1 MVHPSIKAFIIK
13 QLIFR
18 NQLFIVRGGNQSMSN
33 EILDKLADVVV
44 KGKIKEAK
52 PLAEQA
58 LAAGVDPKVIIFDS
72 LSKAMGVVGQKYES
86 KQYFLPQVLLSA
98 QTMYQALDVVLP
110 KLKVEGKAAPG
121 KVVIAVVEGDVH
133 DIGKN
138 IVKAMLTGAGLTIF
152 DMGRDVPV
160 KNLVEKA
167 KAEGAQVLATS
178 TLMTPTLAGM
188 KEIERMVKE
197 ENLKGKVKTIIGGG
211 ATSKEFA
218 NQIGADGWAYDAV
231 EAVHVVDVL
240 MKK

>member
-1 MVHPSIKAFIIK
+1 
-13 QLIFR
+13 
-18 NQLFIVRGGNQSMSN
+18 MSN

-44 KGKIKEAK
+44 RGKIKEAK

-58 LAAGVDPKVIIFDS
+58 LAAGVDPKVIIFDA

-98 QTMYQALDVVLP
+98 QTMYQALDVTLP
-110 KLKVEGKAAPG
+110 KLKVDANAVPG
-121 KVVIAVVEGDVH
+121 KVVLAVVEGDVH

-160 KNLVEKA
+160 KNLVEKV
-167 KAEGAQVLATS
+167 KTEGAQVLATS

-188 KEIERMVKE
+188 KEIERILKE

-211 ATSKEFA
+211 ATSKEFSH
-218 NQIGADGWAYDAV
+218 QIGADGWAYDAV
-231 EAVHVVDVL
+231 EAVAVVQTL
-240 MKK
+240 IK

>member
-1 MVHPSIKAFIIK
+1 
-13 QLIFR
+13 
-18 NQLFIVRGGNQSMSN
+18 MSN

-44 KGKIKEAK
+44 RGKIKEAK

-72 LSKAMGVVGQKYES
+72 LSKAMAVVGQKYES

-98 QTMYQALDVVLP
+98 QTMYQALDVTLP
-110 KLKVEGKAAPG
+110 KLKVDANAVPG
-121 KVVIAVVEGDVH
+121 KVVLAVVEGDVH

-160 KNLVEKA
+160 KNLVEKV
-167 KAEGAQVLATS
+167 KSEGAQVLATS

-188 KEIERMVKE
+188 KEIERILKE

-211 ATSKEFA
+211 ATSKEFS
-218 NQIGADGWAYDAV
+218 NQIGANGWAYDAV
-231 EAVHVVDVL
+231 EAVQVVQNL
-240 MKK
+240 LK

>member
-1 MVHPSIKAFIIK
+1 
-13 QLIFR
+13 
-18 NQLFIVRGGNQSMSN
+18 MSN

-44 KGKIKEAK
+44 RGKIKEAK

-98 QTMYQALDVVLP
+98 QTMYQALDVTLP
-110 KLKVEGKAAPG
+110 KLKVDANAVPG
-121 KVVIAVVEGDVH
+121 KVVLGVVEGDVH

-167 KAEGAQVLATS
+167 KTEGAQVLATS

-188 KEIERMVKE
+188 KEIERILKE
-197 ENLKGKVKTIIGGG
+197 ENLKSKVKTIIGGG
-211 ATSKEFA
+211 ATSKEFS
-218 NQIGADGWAYDAV
+218 NQIGADAWAYDAV
-231 EAVHVVDVL
+231 EAVTVVQGL
-240 MKK
+240 LK

>member
-1 MVHPSIKAFIIK
+1 
-13 QLIFR
+13 
-18 NQLFIVRGGNQSMSN
+18 MSN
-33 EILDKLADVVV
+33 EILDKLAEVVV

-58 LAAGVDPKVIIFDS
+58 LAAGVDPKVIIFDA

-98 QTMYQALDVVLP
+98 QTMYQALDVTLP
-110 KLKVEGKAAPG
+110 KLKVDANAVPA
-121 KVVIAVVEGDVH
+121 KVVLAVVEGDVH

-138 IVKAMLTGAGLTIF
+138 IVKAMLTGAGMTIF

-160 KNLVEKA
+160 KNIVEKA
-167 KAEGAQVLATS
+167 KTEGAQIVATS

-188 KEIERMVKE
+188 KEIERIAKE

-231 EAVHVVDVL
+231 EAVNVVGGL
-240 MKK
+240 IKK

>member
-1 MVHPSIKAFIIK
+1 
-13 QLIFR
+13 
-18 NQLFIVRGGNQSMSN
+18 MSN

-58 LAAGVDPKVIIFDS
+58 LAAGIDPKVIIFDS

-98 QTMYQALDVVLP
+98 QTMYQALDVTLP
-110 KLKVEGKAAPG
+110 KLKVDGNVIPG

-138 IVKAMLTGAGLTIF
+138 IVKAMLTGAGLTLF

-167 KAEGAQVLATS
+167 KSEGAQILATS

-188 KEIERMVKE
+188 KEIERILKE
-197 ENLKGKVKTIIGGG
+197 ENLKGKVKTVIGGG
-211 ATSKEFA
+211 ATSKEFS
-218 NQIGADGWAYDAV
+218 NQIGANGWAYDAV
-231 EAVHVVDVL
+231 EAVAVVQGL
-240 MKK
+240 LK

>member
-1 MVHPSIKAFIIK
+1 
-13 QLIFR
+13 
-18 NQLFIVRGGNQSMSN
+18 MSN
-33 EILDKLADVVV
+33 EILEKLADVVV

-72 LSKAMGVVGQKYES
+72 LSKAMAVVGEKYES

-98 QTMYQALDVVLP
+98 QTMYQALDVTLP
-110 KLKVEGKAAPG
+110 KLKVDANAVPG
-121 KVVIAVVEGDVH
+121 KVVLAVVEGDVH

-152 DMGRDVPV
+152 DLGRDVPV

-167 KAEGAQVLATS
+167 KAEGAQILATS

-188 KEIERMVKE
+188 KEVERMLKE
-197 ENLKGKVKTIIGGG
+197 ENQKGKIRTIIGGG

-218 NQIGADGWAYDAV
+218 SQIGADAWAYDAV
-231 EAVHVVDVL
+231 EAVQVVQGL
-240 MKK
+240 LKK